1 MLLVFFCLFISLA
14 LSDDIHVK
22 YEWHY
27 YGMKA
32 LHTVYCSH
40 FCRSPSL
47 FWVCFKHV
55 CLLELNGFV

>member
-1 MLLVFFCLFISLA
+1 MLLFFVFLFISLA

-22 YEWHY
+22 YEWLY

-40 FCRSPSL
+40 FL